1 MRARARIH
9 THIYIHTRFLGEL
22 LDRSQSPP
30 FLPPFLRCDRADE
43 EDKRRKRERK
53 RETERKILGESWN
66 PRLETRANKPRLR
79 LQTSRLNAR
88 TPAFRQSWIYERPRW
103 KRKKKEKKFLCVQCV
118 IVPTQVSPLPST
130 CFRLHMMAGYRVPM
144 HSYTIREN

>member
-103 KRKKKEKKFLCVQCV
+103 KRKKKRKKIPVRAMCYCTDSSIPITVNLFQAAHDGRVSCPHAFL
-118 IVPTQVSPLPST
+118 
-130 CFRLHMMAGYRVPM
+130 Y
-144 HSYTIREN
+144 N